1 MLHHTSRVDA
11 SCTGPYFASN
21 CGNITVYKTLNCD
34 GIVLMV
40 RHRILSHQ
48 HFKNN
53 AVMIGDSFQ
62 QDIKTVIMSVIQ
74 RSFCNNHT
82 GQGVLKTQLFFT
94 ADSNSLEPLSVHSCD
109 DSNLLP
115 TYRTMI

>member
-1 MLHHTSRVDA
+1 M
-11 SCTGPYFASN
+11 
-21 CGNITVYKTLNCD
+21 YKTLNCD

-53 AVMIGDSFQ
+53 SVMIGDSFQ

-109 DSNLLP
+109 DSNL
-115 TYRTMI
+115 